1 MKVIKI
7 ICFSLLLAGTVHA
20 QSNNQQMAQ
29 KAILDG
35 NFKLAIVHLEKALA
49 SDQGNIN
56 NLYMLGYS
64 YYHAGNYSK
73 AISTFDRLIN
83 LKPGELSAYYYR
95 GKAKNIVAMETVKLT
110 MPEREKYLKSSI
122 NDFSKAIEL
131 NQDDVKLYQNRGMA
145 YKDYGTLRGQK
156 TSNFYDKAVAS
167 SAFRSS
173 LTDLEKVLE
182 LTPGRRDITAQITEV
197 KRFLKTLK

>member
-1 MKVIKI
+1 
-7 ICFSLLLAGTVHA
+7 
-20 QSNNQQMAQ
+20 MAQ

-49 SDQGNIN
+49 ADQGNIN

-64 YYHAGNYSK
+64 YYHAGNYAK

-131 NQDDVKLYQNRGMA
+131 NQDDVKLYQNRGLA

-156 TSNFYDKAVAS
+156 TSNFYDKTVAS
-167 SAFRSS
+167 AALKSS

-182 LTPGRRDITAQITEV
+182 LTPGRRDITAQISEV

>member
-1 MKVIKI
+1 
-7 ICFSLLLAGTVHA
+7 
-20 QSNNQQMAQ
+20 MAQ

-49 SDQGNIN
+49 ADQGNIN

-64 YYHAGNYSK
+64 YYHAGNYAKS
-73 AISTFDRLIN
+73 ISTFDRLIN

-95 GKAKNIVAMETVKLT
+95 GKAKNILAMETVKLS
-110 MPEREKYLKSSI
+110 MPDREKYLKSSI

-131 NQDDVKLYQNRGMA
+131 NNGDVKLYQNRGMA

-156 TSNFYDKAVAS
+156 TSNFYDKAIAS
-167 SAFRSS
+167 TALKSS
-173 LTDLEKVLE
+173 LTDLQKVLE
-182 LTPGRRDITAQITEV
+182 LTPGRRDISTQVDEI
-197 KRFLKTLK
+197 KRFMKTLK

>member
-1 MKVIKI
+1 M
-7 ICFSLLLAGTVHA
+7 LLASTVSA
-20 QSNNQQMAQ
+20 QNNNQQMAQ

-49 SDQGNIN
+49 TDQANIN

-64 YYHAGNYSK
+64 YYHAGNYAKS
-73 AISTFDRLIN
+73 ITTFDRLIN

-95 GKAKNIVAMETVKLT
+95 GKAKNIVAMETVKLS

-131 NQDDVKLYQNRGMA
+131 NSSDVKLYQNRGMA

-156 TSNFYDKAVAS
+156 TSNFFDKTVAS
-167 SAFRSS
+167 TAMKSA
-173 LTDLEKVLE
+173 LTDLQKVLE
-182 LTPGRRDITAQITEV
+182 LSPGRRDITAQVDEV

>member
-1 MKVIKI
+1 MKVFKI
-7 ICFSLLLAGTVHA
+7 ICFFLLLAGTVNA

-35 NFKLAIVHLEKALA
+35 NFKVAIVHLEKALA
-49 SDQGNIN
+49 AEPGNIN

-64 YYHAGNYSK
+64 YYHAGRYAK

-83 LKPGELSAYYYR
+83 LKPEELSAYYYR
-95 GKAKNIVAMETVKLT
+95 GKAKNIVAMETVKLS

-122 NDFSKAIEL
+122 QDFSRAIEL

-156 TSNFYDKAVAS
+156 TSNFYDKSVAS
-167 SAFRSS
+167 AALKSS

-182 LTPGRRDITAQITEV
+182 LTPGRRDITTQVTEV